1 MALMPVVS
9 SADGPRVTVSEIM
22 KSPTAIPKR
31 IIDMTAQEMIVD
43 QLLRQGPD
51 APGGVV
57 QYHESTPLF
66 SDDSPFLVAEMGE
79 IPVTSGQL
87 GAPAVVKTAKY
98 GLAMVVSD
106 EMIRRNNIDRVNLL
120 MTQIKNKFGIFF
132 HDLFFAALLGNGNVP
147 TLAAGAA
154 WSVNSSTAGQGILY
168 DVAHALYNIRNA
180 DSDSSNGTGVQ
191 KLSFNPDTIVMNDK
205 VATYLLNNPDIMK
218 VLQVGDVANRQPQLQ
233 DGGNSLQNGAPVPE
247 VFYGMKV
254 VRSWRLN
261 PDKVIFLESKTVG
274 FISDERP
281 FQSTAMYRVNEREH
295 YRSDVTRICA
305 VGIDQPKAALV
316 MTGVNGGST
325 STANF

>member
-1 MALMPVVS
+1 MALMPIVS
-9 SADGPRVTVSEIM
+9 SADGPRITVSEMM

-31 IIDMTAQEMIVD
+31 VLDMTQQEMIVD
-43 QLLRQGPD
+43 QLLRKGPD

-66 SDDSPFLVAEMGE
+66 SDDSPMSISEMGE
-79 IPVTSGQL
+79 FPVTSGQD
-87 GAPAVVKTAKY
+87 GAPMVVKTGKY
-98 GLAMVVSD
+98 GLSMLVSD
-106 EMIRRNNIDRVNLL
+106 EMIRRNRTDIVNTR
-120 MTQIKNKFGIFF
+120 MTQIKNKFGVFF
-132 HDLFFAALLGNGNVP
+132 HDLFLTALLGNANVP
-147 TLAAGAA
+147 TLAAAAA
-154 WSVNSSTAGQGILY
+154 WNVTASTAGQGILY

-180 DSDSSNGTGVQ
+180 DTDSTNGTGVQ
-191 KLSFNPDTIVMNDK
+191 KLGFNPDTVVLNDK

-261 PDKVIFLESKTVG
+261 PDKAIFLESGTVG

-281 FQSTAMYRVNEREH
+281 LQATAMYRINERET
-295 YRSDVTRICA
+295 YRSDISRICA
-305 VGIDQPKAALV
+305 VGIDQPKAALIL
-316 MTGVNGGST
+316 TNVNGGST